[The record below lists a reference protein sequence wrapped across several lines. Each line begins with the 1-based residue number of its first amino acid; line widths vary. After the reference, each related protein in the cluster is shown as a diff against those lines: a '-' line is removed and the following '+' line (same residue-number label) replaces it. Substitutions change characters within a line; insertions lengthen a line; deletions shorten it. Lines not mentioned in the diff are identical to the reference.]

1 MVQVSDVVNIV
12 AGDNT
17 ITFPNE
23 TVFADT
29 NYVLIAKAYKSQN
42 FGIGLDVVKS
52 QGGFV
57 ATVDDGPAVLEYFAS
72 GIGAQTIPQTTI
84 PLSRDW
90 TYAKLWR
97 EIERDLTLT
106 GMLKFE
112 KFTIINRA
120 ILTVV
125 SRFYALMQRAYLTPQ
140 TIAVGETDVIFL
152 DSLRIMRT
160 GEPIAFHIE
169 STGTRTIY
177 PVSEQEFSAFD
188 VTDFHNK
195 SRIVWNYMGEKIRF
209 ARGAGLS
216 TCGNCTLYLPRVPYY
231 GAADDTKVDVA
242 DGATIPLVMLVGKR
256 IAIERYGKGLAPVEP
271 ERFEEAVRALY
282 QSFNFKVKT
291 ETIADDVKVLA

>member
-90 TYAKLWR
+90 SYAKLWR

-112 KFTIINRA
+112 KFTR
-120 ILTVV
+120 
-125 SRFYALMQRAYLTPQ
+125 
-140 TIAVGETDVIFL
+140 
-152 DSLRIMRT
+152 
-160 GEPIAFHIE
+160 
-169 STGTRTIY
+169 
-177 PVSEQEFSAFD
+177 SEEHTS
-188 VTDFHNK
+188 
-195 SRIVWNYMGEKIRF
+195 E
-209 ARGAGLS
+209 L
-216 TCGNCTLYLPRVPYY
+216 
-231 GAADDTKVDVA
+231 
-242 DGATIPLVMLVGKR
+242 
-256 IAIERYGKGLAPVEP
+256 
-271 ERFEEAVRALY
+271 
-282 QSFNFKVKT
+282 QSQSN
-291 ETIADDVKVLA
+291 